1 MVEKMKSNF
10 IDEIKSKIN
19 KNKLLYP
26 LDVLLVGGTGTGKS
40 TTLNALFGKTIAK
53 VGTGVDPE
61 TKKITS
67 YQLHKYLRFH
77 DSAGLGDGKVAD
89 LKHAKNISA
98 KLRRACCSNGK
109 SYGYIDIVIVLL
121 DGSSRDLGTAFRLLE
136 SVVLKAIDPQRVIV
150 AINQADIAMSGRH
163 WNSQTNQPEQA
174 LIDFLEEQAQSVQRR
189 IKESTGLMI
198 RKPVYFS
205 AQFSYNIENLI
216 NQIIEYMPLSRRTIN
231 AVNVTAEGAQFGTA
245 GRIDGAP
252 MRLFS
257 AISSMFR

>member
-1 MVEKMKSNF
+1 MKSCF
-10 IDEIKSKIN
+10 IDEIKSIID
-19 KNKLLYP
+19 KNELLYP

-40 TTLNALFGKTIAK
+40 TTLNALFGTTVAK
-53 VGTGVDPE
+53 VGAGVNPE
-61 TKKITS
+61 TKNITS

-77 DSAGLGDGKVAD
+77 DSAGLGDGKAAD
-89 LKHAKNISA
+89 IAHAKNISEE
-98 KLRRACCSNGK
+98 LQETCSIDGK
-109 SYGYIDIVIVLL
+109 SYGYIDLVIVLL

-136 SVVLKAIDPQRVIV
+136 SVVLKAIDPQRVLV

-205 AQFSYNIENLI
+205 AQCNYNVESLI
-216 NQIIEYMPLSRRTIN
+216 NQIIEYMPSSRRTIDIR
-231 AVNVTAEGAQFGTA
+231 A
-245 GRIDGAP
+245 GNTQIALRTFTFMAG
-252 MRLFS
+252 LF
-257 AISSMFR
+257 R